1 MIRKQLFKGIAYG
14 MNLCDAAGVQS
25 DQMSAAIFLKGIAYE
40 MNLRDAV
47 ASA

>member
-1 MIRKQLFKGIAYG
+1 MEGPNPLAEKYRAS
-14 MNLCDAAGVQS
+14 AATPFSVVQS